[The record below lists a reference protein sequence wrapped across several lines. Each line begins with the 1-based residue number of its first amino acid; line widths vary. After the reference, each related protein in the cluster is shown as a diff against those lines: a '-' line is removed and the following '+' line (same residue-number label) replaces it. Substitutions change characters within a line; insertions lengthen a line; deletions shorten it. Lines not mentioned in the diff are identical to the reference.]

1 MNTILIIDFGSQF
14 TQLIARR
21 IRELKVFCEIIPFN
35 NIDSYLKNK
44 TPKGMILSGG
54 PASVRSKM
62 SPKISREILNK
73 KIPILGICYGQQV
86 LCHCLGGKIEKSKKR
101 EFGRTKI
108 RVLKKS
114 KLFQGI
120 YKKKENYVWMS
131 HGDRV
136 TKLPSGFKVIADSKD
151 SPYAAIANET
161 RNYYGLQFHPE
172 VTHTTD
178 GKKILK
184 NFVMKVAKCKQ
195 SWNMDN
201 FLQISIREI
210 RARVGK
216 KRVICGLSGG
226 VDSLVTA
233 VLLNKAIGK
242 NLTCIFVNT
251 GLLRKNEVREVRA
264 VFKKF
269 YSIKLVYVN
278 SSKIFLRK
286 LQRVSD
292 PEKKRKI
299 IGNYFINV
307 FNREAKKVKNA
318 EFLAQGTLYPDIIES
333 KSFAGGP
340 SVKIKSHHNV
350 GGLPRKMSLKLIEPL
365 KLLFKD
371 EVRLLGQKLNVPN
384 DFIQRHPFP
393 GPGLAIRIIGEINN
407 EKISI
412 LQNADAIYID
422 EIRKNKLYKD
432 IWQAFAVLLPVKS
445 VGVMGDKRSYEYVCV
460 LRAVTSLDGMT
471 ADYYRFQHEILSKIS
486 NRIINEVQGINRV
499 TYDITSKPPGTIEWE

>member
-161 RNYYGLQFHPE
+161 RNYYGLQFP
-172 VTHTTD
+172 
-178 GKKILK
+178 
-184 NFVMKVAKCKQ
+184 
-195 SWNMDN
+195 
-201 FLQISIREI
+201 
-210 RARVGK
+210 
-216 KRVICGLSGG
+216 
-226 VDSLVTA
+226 
-233 VLLNKAIGK
+233 
-242 NLTCIFVNT
+242 
-251 GLLRKNEVREVRA
+251 
-264 VFKKF
+264 
-269 YSIKLVYVN
+269 
-278 SSKIFLRK
+278 
-286 LQRVSD
+286 
-292 PEKKRKI
+292 
-299 IGNYFINV
+299 
-307 FNREAKKVKNA
+307 
-318 EFLAQGTLYPDIIES
+318 
-333 KSFAGGP
+333 
-340 SVKIKSHHNV
+340 
-350 GGLPRKMSLKLIEPL
+350 
-365 KLLFKD
+365 
-371 EVRLLGQKLNVPN
+371 
-384 DFIQRHPFP
+384 
-393 GPGLAIRIIGEINN
+393 
-407 EKISI
+407 
-412 LQNADAIYID
+412 
-422 EIRKNKLYKD
+422 
-432 IWQAFAVLLPVKS
+432 
-445 VGVMGDKRSYEYVCV
+445 
-460 LRAVTSLDGMT
+460 
-471 ADYYRFQHEILSKIS
+471 
-486 NRIINEVQGINRV
+486 
-499 TYDITSKPPGTIEWE
+499 